1 MERKTFR
8 ILFLLRKCR
17 TGKNGLAP
25 ILARI
30 TTNGLQSEIYIQC
43 HVSPAKWNQTK
54 ERATGNDRLSCQ
66 VNTCLDDFRAR
77 ILEIRQE
84 LIDEGYDG
92 NAVQIKERFAKPK
105 HSALMFL
112 AELGKYCEKRQTE
125 VGVRITQLTANKYH
139 RIFRYLTA
147 YTQEVYG
154 KDDVLLSAVNYEY
167 IDSFNTYL
175 QTRYRCK
182 HNGAV
187 NLLCC
192 LKNFIFYCLRNEWIT
207 KNPFQSY
214 KLKEEHN
221 YSKDHLVKSEIDTL
235 IAKEMPNRRLEAVRD
250 VFVFCCLTALAFT
263 DADHL
268 RKEHISK
275 DDDGRLWVHKPREK
289 TGVMSAIP
297 LLPHAIEILRK
308 YENDEICREKG
319 KLLPVPSNQ
328 KMNSYLKEIATICNI
343 DKTLTTHVARHS
355 FACLAMELSIP
366 IDIIAKVL
374 GHTNTNMT
382 RRYAKLSESA
392 IGREVS
398 KIADVFAQ

>member
-1 MERKTFR
+1 
-8 ILFLLRKCR
+8 
-17 TGKNGLAP
+17 
-25 ILARI
+25 
-30 TTNGLQSEIYIQC
+30 LQSEIYIQC

-54 ERATGNDRLSCQ
+54 ERAIGSDRLSCQ
-66 VNTCLDDFRAR
+66 VNACLDDFRAS
-77 ILEIRQE
+77 ILEIRQQ
-84 LIDEGYDG
+84 LIEEGYEG
-92 NAVQIKERFAKPK
+92 NAIKIKERFAKPK

-147 YTQEVYG
+147 YTREVCG
-154 KDDVLLSAVNYEY
+154 KEEILLSAVNYEY

-192 LKNFIFYCLRNEWIT
+192 LKNFMFYCQRNEWIT
-207 KNPFQSY
+207 KNPFGGY

-221 YSKDHLVKSEIDTL
+221 YSKDHLVKSEIDIL
-235 IAKEMPNRRLEAVRD
+235 MAKEMPNRRLEAVRD

-263 DADHL
+263 DADPLRREHL
-268 RKEHISK
+268 SK
-275 DDDGRLWVHKPREK
+275 DDKGQMWVHKPREK

-297 LLPHAIEILRK
+297 LLPHAVEILRK
-308 YENDEICREKG
+308 YENDEVCREKG
-319 KLLPVPSNQ
+319 KPLPVPSNQ

-366 IDIIAKVL
+366 IDVIAKVL

-398 KIADVFAQ
+398 KIAEVFA

>member
-66 VNTCLDDFRAR
+66 VNACLDDFRAR

-92 NAVQIKERFAKPK
+92 NAIQIKERFAKPK

-139 RIFRYLTA
+139 RIFRYLTT
-147 YTQEVYG
+147 YTKEVYG
-154 KDDVLLSAVNYEY
+154 KDDILLSAVNYEY
-167 IDSFNTYL
+167 IDNFNTFL

-268 RKEHISK
+268 RREHISK

-343 DKTLTTHVARHS
+343 DKTLTTHTGRHS

>member
-8 ILFLLRKCR
+8 ILFLLRKSR

-30 TTNGLQSEIYIQC
+30 TTNGLKSEIYIQC
-43 HVSPAKWNQTK
+43 HVNPAKWNQQK
-54 ERATGNDRLSCQ
+54 ERANGSDRLSCQ
-66 VNTCLDDFRAR
+66 VNACLDNFRAT

-84 LIDEGYDG
+84 LINEGHEG
-92 NAVQIKERFAKPK
+92 NAIQIKERFTKPK
-105 HSALMFL
+105 HSSLMFL
-112 AELGKYCEKRQTE
+112 SELGKYCDKRQTE

-139 RIFRYLTA
+139 RILRYLTE
-147 YTQEVYG
+147 YTQKEYN
-154 KDDVLLSAVNYEY
+154 KDDILLSAVNYEY
-167 IDSFNTYL
+167 IDGFNTFL
-175 QTRYRCK
+175 QTVKRCK
-182 HNGAV
+182 NNGAV

-192 LKNFIFYCLRNEWIT
+192 LKNFMFYCLRNEWIT
-207 KNPFQSY
+207 KNPFQNY
-214 KLKEEHN
+214 KLKEEYN
-221 YSKDHLVKSEIDTL
+221 RAKDHLIKSEIDIL
-235 IAKEMPNRRLEAVRD
+235 IGKQMPNRRLEAVRD
-250 VFVFCCLTALAFT
+250 VFVFCCFTALAFT

-268 RKEHISK
+268 RREHISK
-275 DDDGRLWVHKPREK
+275 DNEGNLWVHKPREK

-297 LLPHAIEILRK
+297 LLPPAVEILHK
-308 YENDEICREKG
+308 YETDDICQEKG

-328 KMNSYLKEIATICNI
+328 KMNAYLKEIATICNI
-343 DKTLTTHVARHS
+343 DKNLTTHTARHS

-392 IGREVS
+392 IGREVA
-398 KIADVFAQ
+398 KIGDAFAQ

>member
-1 MERKTFR
+1 M
-8 ILFLLRKCR
+8 
-17 TGKNGLAP
+17 
-25 ILARI
+25 
-30 TTNGLQSEIYIQC
+30 
-43 HVSPAKWNQTK
+43 
-54 ERATGNDRLSCQ
+54 
-66 VNTCLDDFRAR
+66 
-77 ILEIRQE
+77 
-84 LIDEGYDG
+84 
-92 NAVQIKERFAKPK
+92 
-105 HSALMFL
+105 
-112 AELGKYCEKRQTE
+112 
-125 VGVRITQLTANKYH
+125 
-139 RIFRYLTA
+139 
-147 YTQEVYG
+147 
-154 KDDVLLSAVNYEY
+154 NYEY

-192 LKNFIFYCLRNEWIT
+192 LKNFIFYCQRNEWIT

-235 IAKEMPNRRLEAVRD
+235 IAKDMPNRRLEAVRD

-268 RKEHISK
+268 RREHISK

-328 KMNSYLKEIATICNI
+328 KMNSYLKEIACICNI
-343 DKTLTTHVARHS
+343 DKTLTTHCGRHS
-355 FACLAMELSIP
+355 VLSFLLK
-366 IDIIAKVL
+366 A
-374 GHTNTNMT
+374 
-382 RRYAKLSESA
+382 S
-392 IGREVS
+392 
-398 KIADVFAQ
+398 

>member
-8 ILFLLRKCR
+8 ILFLLRTSR

-25 ILARI
+25 VLARI
-30 TTNGLQSEIYIQC
+30 TTTGLKSEIYIQC
-43 HVSPAKWNQTK
+43 HVNPAKWNQTK
-54 ERATGNDRLSCQ
+54 ERAIGSDRLSYQ
-66 VNTCLDDFRAR
+66 VNACLDDFRAR
-77 ILEIRQE
+77 IIEIRQQ
-84 LIDEGYDG
+84 LINEGHEG
-92 NAVQIKERFAKPK
+92 NSIQIKERFLRPGG
-105 HSALMFL
+105 SSLMFL

-139 RIFRYLTA
+139 RVFRYLTA
-147 YTQEVYG
+147 YTSDVYG
-154 KDDVLLSAVNYEY
+154 KEDIMLSAINYEY
-167 IDSFNTYL
+167 LDGFNTYL
-175 QTRYRCK
+175 QTKYQCK

-207 KNPFQSY
+207 KNPFQNY

-221 YSKDHLVKSEIDTL
+221 KAKDHLVKSEIDIL
-235 IAKEMPNRRLEAVRD
+235 MVKEMPNRRLDAVRD
-250 VFVFCCLTALAFT
+250 VFVFCCFTALAFT
-263 DADHL
+263 DADNL
-268 RKEHISK
+268 RREHISRDEK
-275 DDDGRLWVHKPREK
+275 GKLWVHKPREK

-297 LLPHAIEILRK
+297 LLPPAIKILQK
-308 YENDEICREKG
+308 YEGDELCIEKG

-382 RRYAKLSESA
+382 RRYAKLSETA

-398 KIADVFAQ
+398 KIAEAFA